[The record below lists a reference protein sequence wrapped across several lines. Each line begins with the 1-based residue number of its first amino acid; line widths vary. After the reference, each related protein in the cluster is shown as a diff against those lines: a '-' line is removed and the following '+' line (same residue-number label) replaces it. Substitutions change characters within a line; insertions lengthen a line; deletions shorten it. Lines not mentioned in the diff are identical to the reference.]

1 MKIAYKLFS
10 FLLIIGFSSCI
21 QNEIQEEDFIQIKDQ
36 QFYLND
42 QPHFIYML
50 NYVINLREVGGEVLF
65 GATVEYENKEGYDSK
80 TPEEVRSELN
90 KHFKLI
96 AEMGF
101 NTVRVVGVQKLDYTS
116 LEPNLAMRISQ
127 QTDEGSTFQTYNVT
141 ENMDKVIK
149 AIEPVI
155 EAAKTNDLKV
165 MILLPRPNLKKEFNR
180 QRLAYIKAILQN
192 YSEES
197 TVFAYDFFNEPLYF
211 DNSEYP
217 INERKYTAKKEAN
230 TKTRYWKKLMGKY
243 APNQLST
250 IGTAEPIEAF
260 HWDPSMLEVDFLS
273 FHTYNPLRVKNEIYW
288 YAKNI
293 NKPWMVGETGL
304 PTDNDSIPYIA
315 KKKFIKESLQ
325 QVVDCGGAGYGLWQ
339 FQDVAWDN
347 FEHNFLGMLNHDG
360 GVTYTQDGDSILGS
374 LKDPDLPYFPK
385 EMVKGDCN
393 CDINYYNML
402 GYQNY
407 MLEGKIVDEKNQ
419 PIEDAVIRA
428 WSKEWIGVNTFT
440 QPDGT
445 FKLYSNTP
453 MVHFSISATGREL
466 LKFDDEELEYKAI
479 ENLKDTTLE
488 NEFLEYQKLHFKN
501 LLREGSFE
509 KGFVFDFDEELFDTY
524 KFRAEMEELQ
534 LSKVKLF
541 PKTPKF
547 LLGWNY

>member
-1 MKIAYKLFS
+1 
-10 FLLIIGFSSCI
+10 
-21 QNEIQEEDFIQIKDQ
+21 
-36 QFYLND
+36 
-42 QPHFIYML
+42 
-50 NYVINLREVGGEVLF
+50 
-65 GATVEYENKEGYDSK
+65 
-80 TPEEVRSELN
+80 
-90 KHFKLI
+90 
-96 AEMGF
+96 MGF

-347 FEHNFLGMLNHDG
+347 FEHNFLGML
-360 GVTYTQDGDSILGS
+360 
-374 LKDPDLPYFPK
+374 
-385 EMVKGDCN
+385 
-393 CDINYYNML
+393 
-402 GYQNY
+402 
-407 MLEGKIVDEKNQ
+407 
-419 PIEDAVIRA
+419 
-428 WSKEWIGVNTFT
+428 
-440 QPDGT
+440 
-445 FKLYSNTP
+445 
-453 MVHFSISATGREL
+453 
-466 LKFDDEELEYKAI
+466 
-479 ENLKDTTLE
+479 
-488 NEFLEYQKLHFKN
+488 
-501 LLREGSFE
+501 
-509 KGFVFDFDEELFDTY
+509 
-524 KFRAEMEELQ
+524 
-534 LSKVKLF
+534 
-541 PKTPKF
+541 
-547 LLGWNY
+547 